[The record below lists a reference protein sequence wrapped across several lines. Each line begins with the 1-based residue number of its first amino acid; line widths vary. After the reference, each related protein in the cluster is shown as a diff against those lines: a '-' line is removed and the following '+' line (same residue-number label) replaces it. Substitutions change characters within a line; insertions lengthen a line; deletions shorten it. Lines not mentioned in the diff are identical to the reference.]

1 MLSFVYSIRN
11 MAKEYSRIDMTVD
24 AVVFGYKPDEG
35 ISVLLVKRKHDPY
48 KGSWAIPGGFVEGDE
63 TLEHAVSRELK
74 EETGIEVNYLE
85 QLYTF
90 GNPHRDPRK
99 RVVSVAYYALVK
111 PDIYELHA
119 ADDASDVE
127 WFNIEKLPKLSF
139 DHKEI
144 LEMAI
149 LRLRNKISYEP
160 VGFELL
166 DKQFP
171 FSELHKLYETLYG
184 KEIDRRNFRK
194 KILALGILKELRQ
207 KSSGGKGRP
216 GVLYQFDKDKYFQ
229 LKKKGIVFEV

>member
-1 MLSFVYSIRN
+1 MP
-11 MAKEYSRIDMTVD
+11 KEYPRIDITVD

-35 ISVLLVKRKHDPY
+35 ISVLLIKRKKDPF
-48 KGSWAIPGGFVEGDE
+48 KGQWAIPGGFVEADE
-63 TLEHAVSRELK
+63 SLEHAVSRELK

-90 GNPHRDPRK
+90 GEPKRDPRK
-99 RVVSVAYYALVK
+99 RIVSVAYYALVN
-111 PDIYELHA
+111 PDIYEVHA
-119 ADDASDVE
+119 ADDADGAE
-127 WFNIEKLPKLSF
+127 WFNIAKLPKLAF
-139 DHKEI
+139 DHKHI

-149 LRLRNKISYEP
+149 FRLRNKISYEP

-184 KEIDRRNFRK
+184 KEIDLRNFRK
-194 KILALGILKELRQ
+194 KFLGLGILKEL
-207 KSSGGKGRP
+207 KGKNSGGKGRP
-216 GVLYQFDKDKYFQ
+216 APLYQFDKDKYFH